1 MLSRSLQFCES
12 LKSSRN
18 LLLREKKVRTH
29 TMHHAAPRSTTQH
42 HAALRSTTQHHTQ
55 HHATPQHI
63 SLCSTSSS
71 AYPFS
76 VIFLTEHT
84 YKPMET
90 PPQKKHKRFDPLH
103 FLSMKM
109 TFNRSLSFQYLFL
122 LDLPHASLLPHT
134 SPLLTVISGHPAS
147 SLRASVKIPALL
159 LLSLCSPCLLRSV
172 FTTAMDWSLFMKG
185 MSHAQR

>member
-1 MLSRSLQFCES
+1 M
-12 LKSSRN
+12 
-18 LLLREKKVRTH
+18 RT
-29 TMHHAAPRSTTQH
+29 HAAPRSTTQH
-42 HAALRSTTQHHTQ
+42 HAALRSTTQHHAALRSTTQ
-55 HHATPQHI
+55 HHTAPRSTTQHHSTSHLVQLHLQHI
-63 SLCSTSSS
+63 L
-71 AYPFS
+71 FL
-76 VIFLTEHT
+76 LTEHT

-103 FLSMKM
+103 FLPMKM